1 MKDLSVLIPARNEM
15 WLQNTIDDILSNVEL
30 DTEIIVVLD
39 GYWPFNPIKDDKR
52 IKIIHHTESV
62 GQRAATNDA
71 ANLSRAKY
79 IMKCDAHCAFDSGFD
94 KKLLSNIEENWT
106 VIPRMYN
113 LHVFNW
119 VCKKCSNE
127 TYQGRTPRKCDKCEN
142 TEFERKLIWKPRLN
156 RKTDFTRFDNELH
169 FQYWSDYEKRKEAQG
184 DIVDVMSNLGACWL
198 MSRKRYLSLGGLD
211 ETHGS
216 WGQMG
221 TEISCKTWLSGGRQ
235 VVNKNT
241 WFSHLFR
248 TQGGDFGF
256 PYKISDSQVQNARKR
271 SRELW
276 LENKW
281 PKAIRKIDWI
291 INKFSPVPTWD
302 PK

>member
-1 MKDLSVLIPARNEM
+1 MSDLSVLIPARNEM

-30 DTEIIVVLD
+30 DTEVIVVLD
-39 GYWPFNPIKDDKR
+39 GYWPYTPIKDDKR
-52 IKIIHHTESV
+52 VRIIHYTESV

-71 ANLSRAKY
+71 AKLSRSKY
-79 IMKCDAHCAFDSGFD
+79 IMKCDAHCSFDKGFD
-94 KKLLSNIEENWT
+94 KKLLKTIEDNWT

-119 VCKKCSNE
+119 LCKTCADE
-127 TYQGRTPRKCDKCEN
+127 TYQGSTPLECKKCKGKI
-142 TEFERKLIWKPRLN
+142 FERKLIWKPRLN
-156 RKTDFTRFDNELH
+156 RKTDFTRFDNDLH
-169 FQYWSDYEKRKEAQG
+169 FQYWNDYEKRPEAQG

-198 MSRKRYLSLGGLD
+198 MNRDRYWKLGGLD
-211 ETHGS
+211 EKHGS

-235 VVNKNT
+235 VVNKTT

-256 PYKISDSQVQNARKR
+256 PFPISDKQVQNARKH
-271 SRELW
+271 SKELW
-276 LENKW
+276 LDNKW

-291 INKFSPVPTWD
+291 INKFSPVPTWMI
-302 PK
+302 